1 MEHKTDSSDLMI
13 RYLLGDE
20 LSTAEQDG
28 IEESFGD
35 ADYFEQF
42 LRAEGDLVNEYI
54 RGRLAPYE
62 RGLFEANYLS
72 SARRREKVAVAR
84 ALLKLA
90 PPRPQPAPLPS
101 PRGKVAD
108 FWDST
113 RAFLRTHNA
122 AVARSALGVLIL
134 ALCFLLY
141 RLISLTDRLSKVQ
154 SELVAEQQRELESRR
169 REEEL
174 RRQFEEQR
182 LAGERYEQELRRQ
195 QAEHEQREEDLQR
208 ELQRRNS
215 EGLRPLFASV
225 VLYPSFST
233 RGSTSRKNVV
243 VIARNAKWL
252 KLTFVV
258 DRSGDFNI
266 YRVEVA
272 PEASGGEIT
281 REVARGKRKD
291 RVTLTLPA
299 DGLTQGNYTA
309 TVYGI
314 KPGSDPQL
322 IEGYE
327 LSIRKK

>member
-13 RYLLGDE
+13 RYLLGNE
-20 LSTAEQDG
+20 LSAAEQDEV
-28 IEESFGD
+28 EESFGD

-42 LRAEGDLVNEYI
+42 LRAEDDLVNEYI
-54 RGRLAPYE
+54 RGRLTPHE

-72 SARRREKVAVAR
+72 SARRREKVAIAQ

-90 PPRPQPAPLPS
+90 PPRPQPAP
-101 PRGKVAD
+101 RGKVAD
-108 FWDST
+108 FWDSA
-113 RAFLRTHNA
+113 RAFLRAYNA
-122 AVARSALGVLIL
+122 AVVRSALGIIIL

-154 SELVAEQQRELESRR
+154 SELVAEQQRELESRK

-174 RRQFEEQR
+174 RQQFEEQK
-182 LAGERYEQELRRQ
+182 LTAERYEQELRRQ

-215 EGLRPLFASV
+215 EGLRPLLASA
-225 VLYPSFST
+225 VLYPSLAA
-233 RGSTSRKNVV
+233 RGSTSQTKVV
-243 VIARNAKWL
+243 VIERGVKWL
-252 KLTFVV
+252 TLTLVIEQP
-258 DRSGDFNI
+258 GDFTV

-272 PEASGGEIT
+272 PEAGGEIT
-281 REVARGKRKD
+281 REVARGKRTD
-291 RVTLTLPA
+291 RVTLKLPT
-299 DGLTQGNYTA
+299 DGLTPGNYTL

-327 LSIRKK
+327 FSIRKR